1 MTERSPAP
9 GPAPGAFFYPGAFS
23 PGTQCAKI
31 PVSFYIWVKAES
43 RGVKVYWDREKVQID
58 TPRQALLVL
67 DGQQR
72 LLMPGSYTFPREES

>member
-1 MTERSPAP
+1 M
-9 GPAPGAFFYPGAFS
+9 PGAPVCQIPGFFLE
-23 PGTQCAKI
+23 
-31 PVSFYIWVKAES
+31 WVKAES
-43 RGVKVYWDREKVQID
+43 RGVKVYWDREKIQID